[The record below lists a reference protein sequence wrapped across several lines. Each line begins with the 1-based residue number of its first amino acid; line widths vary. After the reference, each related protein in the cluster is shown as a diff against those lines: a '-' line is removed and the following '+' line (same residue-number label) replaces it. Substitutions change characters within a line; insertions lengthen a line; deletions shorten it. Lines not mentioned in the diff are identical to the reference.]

1 MPNFCK
7 IWDVWARHSVEG
19 KASSPNQ
26 PSTHSGIKLVP
37 GNVVMVTIDM
47 DGKKPLLE
55 WIYGITERIQSF
67 MFISVDGLIKYKLG
81 N

>member
-1 MPNFCK
+1 
-7 IWDVWARHSVEG
+7 
-19 KASSPNQ
+19 
-26 PSTHSGIKLVP
+26 
-37 GNVVMVTIDM
+37 MVAIDM
-47 DGKKPLLE
+47 DGKKPLWE